1 MGIPVA
7 HDVQPEDVLYYV
19 KAMLMVFANHG
30 NFKNRGKA
38 RTRYMPAE
46 MGGAEAFIKT
56 YEETLA
62 MVKEVEQLRINPAD
76 YAYEITKTGKTRR
89 LCGEPSYLPAKT
101 RRSLLCGISSSRW

>member
-38 RTRYMPAE
+38 RTRYMP
-46 MGGAEAFIKT
+46 
-56 YEETLA
+56 
-62 MVKEVEQLRINPAD
+62 
-76 YAYEITKTGKTRR
+76 
-89 LCGEPSYLPAKT
+89 C
-101 RRSLLCGISSSRW
+101 LLYTSRCV